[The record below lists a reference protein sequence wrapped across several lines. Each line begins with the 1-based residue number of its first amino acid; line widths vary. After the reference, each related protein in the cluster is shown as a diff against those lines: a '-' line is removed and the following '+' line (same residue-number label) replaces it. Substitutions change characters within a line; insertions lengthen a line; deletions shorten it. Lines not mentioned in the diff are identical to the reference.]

1 MVLVSPL
8 RRAILE
14 VGGLRRIT
22 LHDQLLNVLATV
34 RTSGNCLT
42 ASTTTTMMMTMTMT
56 MTMTTTTMTTRSRGT
71 AARTV
76 PRLRG
81 RSPVG

>member
-14 VGGLRRIT
+14 VGGHRRII
-22 LHDQLLNVLATV
+22 LHDQRLNVLATV

-42 ASTTTTMMMTMTMT
+42 ASTTT
-56 MTMTTTTMTTRSRGT
+56 MTTTTMTMTSD
-71 AARTV
+71 
-76 PRLRG
+76 
-81 RSPVG
+81 

>member
-14 VGGLRRIT
+14 VGGHRRII
-22 LHDQLLNVLATV
+22 LHDQLPNVLATV

-42 ASTTTTMMMTMTMT
+42 ASTT
-56 MTMTTTTMTTRSRGT
+56 MTTTTMTMTSD
-71 AARTV
+71 
-76 PRLRG
+76 
-81 RSPVG
+81 

>member
-14 VGGLRRIT
+14 VGGHRRIT

-42 ASTTTTMMMTMTMT
+42 ASTTITMAITMT
-56 MTMTTTTMTTRSRGT
+56 SD
-71 AARTV
+71 
-76 PRLRG
+76 
-81 RSPVG
+81 

>member
-14 VGGLRRIT
+14 VGGHRRII
-22 LHDQLLNVLATV
+22 LYDQLPNVLATV

-42 ASTTTTMMMTMTMT
+42 ASTMMMMMT
-56 MTMTTTTMTTRSRGT
+56 SD
-71 AARTV
+71 
-76 PRLRG
+76 
-81 RSPVG
+81 